1 MITTLTTAD
10 AEAIARMLIDAVLS
24 GDAIAGVIDLD
35 RDTASRARAELV
47 PAAWD
52 RLCRDAER
60 VVEEYRDVM
69 ADVAELRS
77 EIGDLVGATYCGD
90 SRSERARLMDA
101 DAWAIYRDGW
111 TAAVRWYRD
120 ALAAVASSV

>member
-47 PAAWD
+47 PAAWTE
-52 RLCRDAER
+52 LLRDADR
-60 VVEEYRDVM
+60 VMAEYRGVM
-69 ADVAELRS
+69 AGVAVIRS
-77 EIGDLVGATYCGD
+77 EIGDLVAATYRGD
-90 SRSERARLMDA
+90 PQAERARLLDG

-111 TAAVRWYRD
+111 TAAVRRYRD
-120 ALAAVASSV
+120 ALDSAASG